1 MKNLRKLNSIISM
14 AVLSSVFLL
23 SSCSKEDESLEP
35 IDNSI
40 CENFDSPIQNE
51 ARTQILIPPSD
62 LRDFRYSEV
71 IPVFECGNGL
81 ITEVYNTLSFND
93 SPEDDWNA
101 LDAEELKTQLGAVDV
116 NLNGQRHW
124 LINGSESGTSIGG
137 TGFDKTTTFGN
148 LQMGLRAQIQGTL
161 SEIFYIE
168 NDVIRSNTWIFN
180 AGNEIYKLVNP
191 QGEEYIMQSYSRKI
205 DNDQTIDDLSSLGSI
220 LNLPTDWSF
229 GTEVLQEELRL
240 NSNGEA
246 IVIQDQLR
254 NSYQK
259 K

>member
-1 MKNLRKLNSIISM
+1 MKNFKKLITIVLM
-14 AVLSSVFLL
+14 AALSSVFLL

-51 ARTQILIPPSD
+51 ERTQLLIPPQD
-62 LRDFRYSEV
+62 LRNFRYSEV

-81 ITEVYNTLSFND
+81 ITEVYNTLGFND

-124 LINGSESGTSIGG
+124 MINGSVGGSSNGG
-137 TGFDKTTTFGN
+137 TGYNKTATFGN
-148 LQMGLRAQIQGTL
+148 IQMGLRAQIQGTL
-161 SEIFYIE
+161 SESYYEE
-168 NDVIRSNTWIFN
+168 NAVIRSNTWIYN
-180 AGNEIYKLVNP
+180 DGNEIYKLVNP

-229 GTEVLQEELRL
+229 ETEVLQEELRL

-246 IVIQDQLR
+246 IVIQDELG

>member
-1 MKNLRKLNSIISM
+1 MFKSFLIPVIALSCVIISCDK
-14 AVLSSVFLL
+14 A
-23 SSCSKEDESLEP
+23 DEP
-35 IDNSI
+35 IVETA
-40 CENFDSPIQNE
+40 CENFDSPIQTE

-81 ITEVYNTLSFND
+81 ITEVYNTLGFND
-93 SPEDDWNA
+93 SPEEDWNA
-101 LDAEELKTQLGAVDV
+101 LNAEELKTQLGAVDV
-116 NLNGQRHW
+116 GLNGQRHW
-124 LINGSESGTSIGG
+124 LINSAESGSSSGG
-137 TGFDKTTTFGN
+137 TGFDKTATFGN
-148 LQMGLRAQIQGTL
+148 IQMGLRAQIQGTL
-161 SEIFYIE
+161 SEEYYIE
-168 NDVIRSNTWIFN
+168 NAVIRSNTWIYN

-229 GTEVLQEELRL
+229 ETEVLQEELRL

-246 IVIQDQLR
+246 IVIQDELG

>member
-1 MKNLRKLNSIISM
+1 MFKSFLIPVIAMSCVIISCDK
-14 AVLSSVFLL
+14 A
-23 SSCSKEDESLEP
+23 DEP
-35 IDNSI
+35 IVETA
-40 CENFDSPIQNE
+40 CENFDSPIQTE

-81 ITEVYNTLSFND
+81 ITEVYNTLGFND
-93 SPEDDWNA
+93 SPEEDWNA
-101 LDAEELKTQLGAVDV
+101 LNAEELKTQLGAVDV
-116 NLNGQRHW
+116 GLNGQRHW
-124 LINGSESGTSIGG
+124 LINSAESGSSSGG
-137 TGFDKTTTFGN
+137 TGFDKTATFGN
-148 LQMGLRAQIQGTL
+148 IQMGLRAQIQGTL
-161 SEIFYIE
+161 SEEYYIE
-168 NDVIRSNTWIFN
+168 NAVIRSNTWIYN

-220 LNLPTDWSF
+220 LNLPTGWSF
-229 GTEVLQEELRL
+229 VTEMLQDELRL

-246 IVIQDQLR
+246 IVIQDELQ

-259 K
+259 NR